1 MLLSFDFHFAEEG
14 SSPNFSHP
22 GVKTCTSIFFWKGDA
37 NEVISFKTAKRMFFH
52 GGRGNPEGDIESLG
66 EIGLEEVLYLAAGCF
81 EVSVLFFFFNRFCL

>member
-1 MLLSFDFHFAEEG
+1 MVLSFDFHFAEEG

-22 GVKTCTSIFFWKGDA
+22 GVKTCTSNCVWKGDA

-52 GGRGNPEGDIESLG
+52 GGRGNPEGDIEGLG

-81 EVSVLFFFFNRFCL
+81 EVSVLGFFFNRFCL